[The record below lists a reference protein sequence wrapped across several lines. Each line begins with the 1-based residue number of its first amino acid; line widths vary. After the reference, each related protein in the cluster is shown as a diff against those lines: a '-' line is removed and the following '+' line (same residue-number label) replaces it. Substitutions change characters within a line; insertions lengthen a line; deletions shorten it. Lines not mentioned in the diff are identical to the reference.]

1 MKYRGFE
8 KGVNRQKIPFTN
20 VGGIFLLV
28 PLGVE
33 INPGST
39 GGRKNTLV

>member
-1 MKYRGFE
+1 
-8 KGVNRQKIPFTN
+8 VLC
-20 VGGIFLLV
+20 FLLV

-39 GGRKNTLV
+39 GGRKKSEATIKRARRS